1 MVPEA
6 YHKMHK
12 KDDNSIVPVEINLN
26 AVTSGTVDER
36 MLRQM
41 GWQIEWTLAQMF
53 GKPMQPGNT
62 KITGTA
68 AQLAAFAA
76 VLGREKKYIDVFNKL
91 GLGNERTFSEKW
103 KLDLAIRRFERETG
117 LKWPFK

>member
-1 MVPEA
+1 
-6 YHKMHK
+6 MHK

>member
-1 MVPEA
+1 
-6 YHKMHK
+6 MHK
-12 KDDNSIVPVEINLN
+12 KNDNSIVPVEINLN
-26 AVTSGTVDER
+26 AAKSGEVDER
-36 MLRQM
+36 NLRQM
-41 GWQIEWTLAQMF
+41 GWQIEWTLGQMF
-53 GKPMQPGNT
+53 GGSPMAGNT
-62 KITGTA
+62 NITGTA